1 MLAELHVRDLGVIA
15 DLTLVLQP
23 GMTAL
28 TGETGAGKTL
38 LVEAIELLVGGRADP
53 VLVRPGADEARVEGR
68 FVDGDQEVVLA
79 RTVPRSGRSRT
90 YVDGRLATMAELS
103 EIGARLVDLHGQHT
117 HQSLLGGRVQRAA
130 LDRFGAVDLTPLA
143 AARAQVAA
151 VDDAL
156 SALGGDA
163 RSRAREIDLLGFQ
176 VAELD
181 AAGLTDPAEDDALEA
196 EEDLLAAATAHR
208 QAGTAAHAALRDDGG
223 AADAV
228 ALAIEAVA
236 GRRPF
241 AGIES
246 RLRSVAAEIDEAAA
260 DARQAADAI
269 AEDPERL
276 DAVRARRRL
285 LRELCRKYGERL
297 SDVLA
302 YGADARNRLAE
313 LHSHDERVKELEEE
327 RMVAQAAVE
336 QAAATVGRARRE
348 AAPRLAAAVERHLKE
363 LALARARFEVAV
375 ADDDPAGSS
384 VTFLLGA
391 NPGEMALPL
400 AKVASGGELA
410 RTMLACRLVL
420 SEAPPT
426 LVFDEVDA
434 GVGGQAALAVGR
446 ALAALAD
453 PAASLATAGG
463 GTGTA
468 PASRTGTGTAAGAG
482 PAGAGPAGAGSA
494 GAGPAGA
501 GSGDGPV
508 GASGRAHQV
517 LVVTHLAQVAAFA
530 DHQVAVTKDERDGR
544 TVADVRPLDGAERV
558 VELSRM
564 LSGQPSSA
572 TAHDHAQELLATASR
587 ERGR

>member
-1 MLAELHVRDLGVIA
+1 MLVELHVRDLGVIA
-15 DLTLVLQP
+15 DLTLVLRP

-38 LVEAIELLVGGRADP
+38 VVEAIELLVGGRADP

-68 FVDGDQEVVLA
+68 FVAGDDEVVLA
-79 RTVPRSGRSRT
+79 RAIPRTGRSRA
-90 YVDGRLATMAELS
+90 YVDGRLATVAELA
-103 EIGARLVDLHGQHT
+103 EIGRRMVDLHGQHD

-130 LDRFGAVDLTPLA
+130 LDRFGAVDLAPLA
-143 AARAQVAA
+143 AAKEQVAA
-151 VDDAL
+151 LDAAL
-156 SALGGDA
+156 AALGGDA
-163 RSRAREIDLLGFQ
+163 RARAREIDLLAFQ
-176 VAELD
+176 VGELD
-181 AAGLTDPAEDDALEA
+181 AAGLTDPGEEDVLEA
-196 EEDLLAAATAHR
+196 EEDFLAAATAHR
-208 QAGTAAHAALRDDGG
+208 QAGVAAHAALRDDGG

-228 ALAIEAVA
+228 ALAIEALA
-236 GRRPF
+236 GRTPF
-241 AGIES
+241 AEIEF
-246 RLRSVAAEIDEAAA
+246 RLRSVAAELDEAAA

-276 DAVRARRRL
+276 DQVRSRRRL

-297 SDVLA
+297 SDVLE
-302 YGADARNRLAE
+302 YRVDAHNRLAE
-313 LHSHDERVKELEEE
+313 LHSHDERVTELEKE
-327 RMVAQAAVE
+327 RIVALAAVE
-336 QAAATVGRARRE
+336 EAAAAVGRARRE
-348 AAPRLAAAVERHLKE
+348 AAPRLAAAVERHLRE
-363 LALARARFEVAV
+363 LALPRARFEVSV
-375 ADDDPAGSS
+375 ADDDPAGGT

-391 NPGEMALPL
+391 NPGEAALPL

-446 ALAALAD
+446 ALAEL
-453 PAASLATAGG
+453 GG
-463 GTGTA
+463 
-468 PASRTGTGTAAGAG
+468 PG
-482 PAGAGPAGAGSA
+482 P
-494 GAGPAGA
+494 
-501 GSGDGPV
+501 GDGPGDGDGDGDGTGGQR
-508 GASGRAHQV
+508 GAGHQV

-544 TVADVRPLDGAERV
+544 TVADVHVLDDRQRV

-564 LSGQPSSA
+564 LSGQPSSI